1 MFKVRTKQSDFFSK
15 QPPSSYSISLPLSPL
30 SHQRN
35 TPTLLNSPIFNS
47 KKTDISSTPKISIKR
62 SKLLPRQTDRMT
74 IYTCKDKSEKHFS
87 QKVRNALNDEPELQ
101 KELTQLFT
109 KTPQGDKWKPNG
121 YLYYEFL
128 LKHPLMIQSVAY
140 SNLNKFKGKLP
151 PLLRTKR
158 SMTKSNIFAHNN
170 DESHLSKS
178 HSLAS
183 YDVDNNNNNK
193 DNEQHHQQQQQSQ
206 TLNVNKCNNPST
218 QFTDSDVFNLK
229 NDAHLL
235 HRSGETY
242 LFKQHTPLHK
252 SQSFSNTTESKSD
265 WIPKQLN
272 RITFMNHTSVKY
284 NVISPLHKSNSLTK
298 NDIQK
303 TTDNFYKINSVSEF
317 VDLTHVSAPNL
328 NKQYRQTLHNS
339 KQPFAKE
346 NNIGANYQ
354 DMHHTYRDLFTKSF
368 WK

>member
-15 QPPSSYSISLPLSPL
+15 QPSSSFSVPFPLSPP

-35 TPTLLNSPIFNS
+35 KTSLINSPIFNS
-47 KKTDISSTPKISIKR
+47 KKIDMCPTPKVSIKR
-62 SKLLPRQTDRMT
+62 SKILPRQTDRMT
-74 IYTCKDKSEKHFS
+74 IYTCKDKSEEHFS
-87 QKVRNALNDEPELQ
+87 QKVRNAINDDPELQ
-101 KELTQLFT
+101 KELTELFY
-109 KTPQGDKWKPNG
+109 KTPREDKWKPNG

-151 PLLRTKR
+151 PLLRTHR
-158 SMTKSNIFAHNN
+158 SIINKSTIFPNN

-183 YDVDNNNNNK
+183 FDKSIEVDK
-193 DNEQHHQQQQQSQ
+193 DNERQQQQQSQ
-206 TLNVNKCNNPST
+206 TLNINQRNASMKY
-218 QFTDSDVFNLK
+218 TDSDVFNLK

-242 LFKQHTPLHK
+242 LFKQRPSLHK

-284 NVISPLHKSNSLTK
+284 NVISPLHKSSSLTK
-298 NDIQK
+298 NDIEK

-346 NNIGANYQ
+346 NNVGANYQ
-354 DMHHTYRDLFTKSF
+354 DMHHTYRELFKKSF